1 MKKIVNTTLRLYLKS
16 RYNRI
21 EYNVANPKVIQADL
35 LENLLYTASDT
46 HYGRFYDFE
55 GIDSYEKYRDSVPLV
70 EYDDIKPLIERMMR
84 GERDVLWPGRITWYA
99 KSSGTTSERS
109 KFIPVSKQNL
119 KDCHI
124 NGSWDTVAI
133 LYHNLPEAKI
143 FEYKNLI
150 IGGTIYDYELNTD
163 TKYGDVSAIMI
174 HEMPFIGR
182 PFYVPDFE
190 TAFMRE
196 WEEKIERIAQ
206 MAAKETD
213 ITSIGGVPTWNI
225 VLFNRVLEI
234 TGKRNL
240 LEVWPNLQV
249 YVHGGV
255 NFEPYRSQFRA
266 FIPKDDFIY
275 QETYNASEG
284 YFATQSNY
292 DTNDL
297 LLLVDN
303 GVFYEFIPT
312 RSLHDSS
319 AQAIPLD
326 EVKVGVDYAMIIST
340 SSGLWRYILGDT
352 VQFTNT
358 DPYKLKITGRTRH
371 FINAFGEEVMVANTD
386 QAISM
391 ACNELGVKVR
401 DYTVAPIYFG
411 ASDQGG
417 HEWLI
422 EFDQDLKNLPVFAE
436 VLDAKLQS
444 LNSDY
449 QAKRYRDM
457 AMKRLEIISLPKGT
471 FQEWLKRQGR
481 QGAQVKVPR
490 LSNDRKIVDQ
500 ILQLIG
506 RPESV

>member
-1 MKKIVNTTLRLYLKS
+1 MKKIVNTTLRLYLKT
-16 RYNRI
+16 RYNKI
-21 EYNVANPKVIQADL
+21 EYNIAHPKIIQADL
-35 LENLLYTASDT
+35 LENLLYIASDT
-46 HYGRFYDFE
+46 SYGRRHDFA
-55 GIDSYEKYRDSVPLV
+55 GIDSYEKYQKKVPLV
-70 EYDDIKPLIERMMR
+70 DYDDLKPFIERMML
-84 GERDVLWPGRITWYA
+84 GERDVLWPGQVKWYA
-99 KSSGTTSERS
+99 KSSGTTSDRS

-150 IGGTIYDYELNTD
+150 IGGTVFDYEPFPD

-190 TAFMRE
+190 TAFMKE

-206 MAAKETD
+206 MAAAETD

-225 VLFNRVLEI
+225 VLFHRILEI
-234 TGKRNL
+234 TGKKHL

-255 NFEPYRSQFRA
+255 NFEPYRAQFRS

-284 YFATQSNY
+284 YFATQ
-292 DTNDL
+292 NDYHSKDM

-303 GVFYEFIPT
+303 GVFYEFIQIHHVNDAAPE
-312 RSLHDSS
+312 
-319 AQAIPLD
+319 AIPLD
-326 EVKVGVDYAMIIST
+326 GVDMDVDYAMVIST
-340 SSGLWRYILGDT
+340 SSGLWRYMLGDT
-352 VQFTNT
+352 IRFTSL
-358 DPYKLKITGRTRH
+358 DPYKIMITGRTKH
-371 FINAFGEEVMVANTD
+371 FINAFGEEVMVSNTD

-391 ACNELGVKVR
+391 ACQDTDVKIR
-401 DYTVAPIYFG
+401 DYTVAPVYFTEG
-411 ASDQGG
+411 GKGG

-422 EFDQDLKNLPVFAE
+422 EFEKPAENLEIFAD
-436 VLDAKLQS
+436 VLDTKLQ
-444 LNSDY
+444 LVNSDY

-457 AMKRLEIISLPKGT
+457 ALRRLQITSLPKGA
-471 FQEWLKRQGR
+471 FQDWLKQRGR
-481 QGAQVKVPR
+481 QGAQIKVPR
-490 LSNDRKIVDQ
+490 LSNDRTVVED
-500 ILQLIG
+500 ILQMT
-506 RPESV
+506 SKTAAV